1 MKMVGGN
8 GVKSKENVIDDH
20 RQVFMASLMD
30 IRMKLAVWHGLGIG
44 LALGTVGNA
53 GDYVLAGLYILWN
66 LLGSGISSLKQWFLR
81 SWRYVVLGIDVIFTA
96 YMIARTGGAESRL
109 YPFLFLPVVAAAIHG
124 GYACLAGWCT
134 LMSGIYVAGAYL
146 SGNGSP
152 VSLLLGVGYLYI
164 AGFFAGFLVRHTYLM
179 VEEISSKAL
188 VRKNHDLQR
197 LNNFLKQI
205 SKSSEVHQIIGETL
219 KTIREHSET
228 PMAAV
233 MIFDMQGKLRIAD
246 EFGWEETWKD
256 RYHEYPLTRYSLT
269 LAPILVFKKPLLCSD
284 IFKHTELVH
293 SFAGTPVKSLF
304 AYPIVVDDETVVGA
318 VVITDYQVKSIS
330 EEESQILV
338 SITHQA
344 SIALQNALAIEEEK
358 RKADTDGLTG
368 LYNRRYFNEIIE
380 KLVKRDRN
388 LSLIMIDVDNFKK
401 YNDTYGHPAGD
412 QLLKKVAGVIVEAVR
427 EGDIV
432 ARYGGEEIAV
442 VLRNCANALAM
453 QIAERIRRSVE
464 QLKDV
469 QTPVTVSL
477 GVATLPQHAADVRSL
492 IEYADKSLYEAKHTG
507 KNRVCC
513 GWAGMFP
520 AGDSIGSNQVVH

>member
-1 MKMVGGN
+1 M
-8 GVKSKENVIDDH
+8 KSKTNVIGNH
-20 RQVFMASLMD
+20 HQAFITSLMD
-30 IRMKLAVWHGLGIG
+30 IRMKMAPWHGVGIS
-44 LALGTVGNA
+44 LALGVQGSSS
-53 GDYVLAGLYILWN
+53 DYILAGIYIVWN
-66 LLGSGISSLKQWFLR
+66 LLGSWISFLKNLLMRPLR
-81 SWRYVVLGIDVIFTA
+81 YLVLGMDVIFTA

-109 YPFLFLPVVAAAIHG
+109 YPFLFLPVVAAAIRG
-124 GYACLAGWCT
+124 GYICLAGWCT
-134 LMSGIYVAGAYL
+134 LMAGIYVTGAYFA
-146 SGNGSP
+146 GSQSM
-152 VSLLLGVGYLYI
+152 VSMLLGAGYLYM
-164 AGFFAGFLVRHTYLM
+164 AGFFAGFLVHHTYLM
-179 VEEISSKAL
+179 VEEVSTKAL
-188 VRKNHDLQR
+188 VRKNNDLQR
-197 LNNFLKQI
+197 LNHFLKEI
-205 SKSSEVHQIIGETL
+205 SKSSDVNQILAETL
-219 KTIREHSET
+219 KTIHEHSAT

-246 EFGWEETWKD
+246 EFGWEKNWID

-284 IFKHTELVH
+284 IYKHTELIH
-293 SFAGTPVKSLF
+293 AFAGTPVKSLF
-304 AYPIVVDDETVVGA
+304 AYPLIIEDETIVGA
-318 VVITDYQVKSIS
+318 VVVADYQVKNIS
-330 EEESQILV
+330 EEESQIMV

-344 SIALQNALAIEEEK
+344 SIALQNAIQLEQEK

-380 KLVKRDRN
+380 DAVRRDRT

-401 YNDTYGHPAGD
+401 YNDTFGHPAGD

-432 ARYGGEEIAV
+432 ARYGGEEMAV
-442 VLRNCANALAM
+442 ILRNCANALAM
-453 QIAERIRRSVE
+453 QIAESIRRSVE

-469 QTPVTVSL
+469 QAPVTVSL
-477 GVATLPQHAADVRSL
+477 GVATLPQHAVDVKGL

-520 AGDSIGSNQVVH
+520 VNSDIGSKQVVH